1 MLIGV
6 IILLLAIFS
15 IVNLFYSKDRVQVSE
30 IKLEQLEIETE
41 PEVVEKT
48 IKVDIKG
55 NVQNPGV
62 YEFKEGT
69 RVIDAINT
77 AGGLMENSNTD
88 LINLS
93 QQLTDEMIIIIYT
106 NDQINEYK
114 NNNTKVEYVYIEVPS
129 CPDKINDACINKQ
142 TELSQKE
149 EANEEESNSKIS
161 INQAN
166 VEELTSLSGIGE
178 KKANDIIEYRN
189 QNGNFKTIEDLKNVN
204 GIGDALFEKIKDYI
218 TI

>member
-149 EANEEESNSKIS
+149 ETNEEKSNSKIS

>member
-1 MLIGV
+1 MIGV
-6 IILLLAIFS
+6 IILLLVIFS
-15 IVNLFYSKDRVQVSE
+15 IVNLFYSKDRVQASE